1 LSGVAAAPTLL
12 YAVLVFAGLRAR
24 ACSGCGSEN
33 APLTRWPVAVLLVSA
48 TLSTAS
54 PAVLI
59 TFAVV
64 VAK

>member
-1 LSGVAAAPTLL
+1 MLAA
-12 YAVLVFAGLRAR
+12 LRAL
-24 ACSGCGSEN
+24 ACSGRGSTN
-33 APLTRWPVAVLLVSA
+33 VPFTRCPVATLLGSA

-64 VAK
+64 DAK